1 MGVNRNGAPTLH
13 RGLLLKNRL
22 QGAPTSTI
30 REVREAGRPARLR
43 TSLQSL
49 QFPESLRFAC
59 GPVDRLAGTPS
70 GATEHPIA
78 RCPRDGSPLFP
89 HRSGG
94 SSWQRGDRFAS
105 SCRTGQGT
113 PRRSKRVDGGG
124 PCSGVKTCVQP
135 LFALYS
141 SGSAGNAAFT
151 DSGAQN
157 LCTFR
162 RSAAVRL

>member
-59 GPVDRLAGTPS
+59 DPVDRLAGTPS

-78 RCPRDGSPLFP
+78 RWPGT
-89 HRSGG
+89 
-94 SSWQRGDRFAS
+94 DRPFSHTAAAA
-105 SCRTGQGT
+105 
-113 PRRSKRVDGGG
+113 P
-124 PCSGVKTCVQP
+124 P
-135 LFALYS
+135 
-141 SGSAGNAAFT
+141 GNAVIASPRVTGRAKARPAGRNASTAAARAVAASVPRSF
-151 DSGAQN
+151 
-157 LCTFR
+157 LC
-162 RSAAVRL
+162 RLSCHPDFGRPE